1 MNKYRGNT
9 FTFPFL
15 LKDESGNAQGFQIG
29 DIVRFGMKENIYT
42 NKYALY
48 RKLKITEA
56 TQELQFTFTP
66 EETQKIEQRK
76 YIVELELERNGQVDT
91 IYQEE
96 MNVKGVVI
104 DNVPEVDSSSET
116 STENNSQTK

>member
-9 FTFPFL
+9 FIFPFIL
-15 LKDESGNAQGFQIG
+15 RDESGNAQEFQIG

-42 NKYALY
+42 SEYALY
-48 RKLKITEA
+48 REIQLIEA

-104 DNVPEVDSSSET
+104 DNVPEVNSSAET
-116 STENNSQTK
+116 STENNSQTE

>member
-15 LKDESGNAQGFQIG
+15 LKDESGNAQEFQVD

-42 NKYALY
+42 SEYALY
-48 RKLKITEA
+48 IELKITEA

-104 DNVPEVDSSSET
+104 DNVPEVNSSAET
-116 STENNSQTK
+116 STENNSQTE

>member
-1 MNKYRGNT
+1 MNKYRGDT
-9 FTFPFL
+9 FIFPFTL
-15 LKDESGNAQGFQIG
+15 RDESGNAQSFQVG

-42 NKYALY
+42 SEYALY
-48 RKLKITEA
+48 REIQLTEA

-66 EETQKIEQRK
+66 EETQKLEQRK

-96 MNVKGVVI
+96 LNVKGVVI
-104 DNVPEVDSSSET
+104 DNVPEVDSSAET
-116 STENNSQTK
+116 STENNSTIE